1 MSHHVYPLS
10 QCAEVASGYSTKGAI
25 EHDPDGTHQVIMA
38 KHLVAGEAY
47 RYVAD
52 HELRIVPQGK
62 VDRYLLRPGD
72 LLFMSRGANNYTV
85 LLDTF
90 PQPAIAPSTFY
101 VLRPRQGVDPTYLLW
116 CLVQQPVLGH
126 LNEIRTGASTPM
138 IPRAEFSALP
148 IPLPSLSTQ
157 RAIARLANLQAKEKE
172 LRRQLLDET
181 ERLHRLLGQSIFDY
195 LTTD

>member
-116 CLVQQPVLGH
+116 CLDRKSVV
-126 LNEIRTGASTPM
+126 
-138 IPRAEFSALP
+138 
-148 IPLPSLSTQ
+148 
-157 RAIARLANLQAKEKE
+157 
-172 LRRQLLDET
+172 
-181 ERLHRLLGQSIFDY
+181 
-195 LTTD
+195 